1 MMTAVEGYYNGTN
14 IVTDEKIPF
23 RTGQKV
29 IITILENPA
38 MNAMQKLQTQMKD
51 EAAAVGLNS
60 EEDVA
65 DWIMESRKRE
75 NA

>member
-1 MMTAVEGYYNGTN
+1 MMTAVEGYYNSTN
-14 IVTDEKIPF
+14 IVTDEKVPF

-38 MNAMQKLQTQMKD
+38 AAAMQKLQRQMQG
-51 EAAAVGLNS
+51 EAEKVGLNS

-65 DWIMESRKRE
+65 DWIMESRKKE

>member
-51 EAAAVGLNS
+51 EAVEVGLNS

>member
-1 MMTAVEGYYNGTN
+1 MMTAIEGYYNGTN
-14 IVTDEKIPF
+14 IVTDEKVPF

-38 MNAMQKLQTQMKD
+38 VNAMQKLQRQMQG
-51 EAAAVGLNS
+51 EAEKAGLNS

-65 DWIMESRKRE
+65 DWIMESRKKE